1 MKSQKPKPIDKT
13 YLPVITKAN
22 DFKVVTKTDYEHGR
36 DILKTL
42 SDAAK
47 KAKEQKDKVL
57 KPLLEAVN
65 ARREEWRPIEDKL
78 KSCIDSVKDQ
88 MAGFLKLEEQREQ
101 KERQKILSD
110 GRLKSEVTI
119 SNKLAA
125 IESAPT
131 GGSRK
136 ILVLKITS
144 PALIPREY
152 LDINETRLR
161 ADLKEGKIIP
171 GAELVREQII
181 TS

>member
-1 MKSQKPKPIDKT
+1 MKPKPIDKT
-13 YLPVITKAN
+13 YLPVITKAT

-78 KSCIDSVKDQ
+78 KACIDSVKEQ
-88 MAGFLKLEEQREQ
+88 MAGFLLAENIREE
-101 KERQKILSD
+101 KERLKIANDNRIKNPETLE
-110 GRLKSEVTI
+110 R
-119 SNKLAA
+119 KLAA

-136 ILVLKITS
+136 ILVLKITN

-152 LDINETRLR
+152 LDINEIRLR

-181 TS
+181 AVR